1 MLKENKKTLKQIDKY
16 IRQHTPTMFSR
27 GYGKSGM
34 VLQMMQINFGL
45 EIYKDVVK
53 SSTEYISFE
62 QVLRLVVD
70 VMCQANEESEEY
82 VWRKM
87 V

>member
-16 IRQHTPTMFSR
+16 IRQHTPIIFSR

-45 EIYKDVVK
+45 WMSKDVVK
-53 SSTEYISFE
+53 NATEYISFE
-62 QVLRLVVD
+62 EVLRLVIGA
-70 VMCQANEESEEY
+70 MYKAEETT
-82 VWRKM
+82 
-87 V
+87 